1 MNTVI
6 NMLSRALDAAKLVL
20 SWVLAHWKLLF
31 IYIPLC
37 VILLLSLYV
46 GFIYMS
52 WMGDRADALQKL
64 SRYKRL
70 IDRTE
75 EIREGVSFTSK
86 DVELS
91 GHVVDMPTRIYDRNN
106 EIIGEF
112 FEQKREIV
120 PWSHIPKFLVQAV
133 IASED
138 RDYYSHRGVN
148 PRGILRA
155 FLVNLLNFR
164 VVQGGSTITQQ
175 LAKVLFTD
183 MERTLKRKIYEAFCA
198 LEIERRYDKQDI
210 LLMYLNLIYFGN
222 GSYGVESTAKM
233 FFGQGIREL
242 GEVECAMVVAT
253 ISNPLYYSPLTNLEN
268 SVKKTKR
275 ILQSMID
282 AGFLRKARA
291 DYLMRRFISKWN
303 ISFNDRG
310 RPVSSLIGSFI
321 YSAYRINRAPFF
333 NEQIRRVLVE
343 KFGEDA
349 VKRGGLQVYTT
360 IDGRKQDVALR
371 VLRDGVKRERDVYKR
386 RYGKKKGVDEEDI
399 QGALVALNPFTGE
412 ILSYVGGYSFTTTN
426 QNDNATQG
434 LRQPGS
440 SFKPI
445 IYVAALEE
453 RDITP
458 STRFQDK
465 RETFEGGY
473 SPRNYDD
480 RYYGEVTARF
490 ALARS
495 LNVVAVRILDKTGYS
510 RVMDIIQKSL
520 DLSDDELSRRF
531 GRTLSLA
538 LGTYEISPMESSI
551 LHSVIANG
559 GDFVKPYGIRTVK
572 DYQGNVVWNNEEEVK
587 EEVERKRG
595 RYGKIIDPVACAIMV
610 SMLRG
615 VFQPEGTA
623 HHTVKKRNLPF
634 PVAGKTGTTS
644 NFNDAWIVGYTADM
658 VTSVWIGN
666 KRGAISLGQG
676 QAAAVIAAPIWVNF
690 ISQIYTDQ
698 SPGDFRVPEE
708 GVARQTICLES
719 GLVPRDETLCP
730 HAVKDEIFYSGTE
743 PGEYCDLHQGKQAVE
758 KQGGEQPVEKK
769 LEEKKSEVT
778 APDEP
783 RKG

>member
-1 MNTVI
+1 MDRFI
-6 NMLSRALDAAKLVL
+6 EILLRAYDIMKDLLA
-20 SWVLAHWKLLF
+20 WVWDHKKVVFL
-31 IYIPLC
+31 YIPLA
-37 VILLLSLYV
+37 VTLLLSMYV
-46 GFIYMS
+46 GIIFLS
-52 WMGDRADALQKL
+52 WLGDRDDALQKL

-86 DVELS
+86 DVEVS
-91 GHVVDMPTRIYDRNN
+91 AHVVDIPTRIYDRNN

-120 PWSHIPKFLVQAV
+120 PYSHFPKFLVQAV

-138 RDYYSHRGVN
+138 REFHSHRGIN
-148 PRGILRA
+148 PRGIFRA
-155 FLVNLLNFR
+155 FLVNILNFR

-198 LEIERRYDKQDI
+198 LEIEGRYDKQDI

-233 FFGQGIREL
+233 FFGQGVREL

-268 SVKKTKR
+268 SIKKTKR

-291 DYLMRRFISKWN
+291 DYLMRRFLTKWN
-303 ISFNDRG
+303 VSFNDRG

-360 IDGRKQDVALR
+360 IDGKKQDVALR
-371 VLRDGVKRERDVYKR
+371 ALRDGVKRQRDVYKR
-386 RYGKKKGVDEEDI
+386 RYGGKKKVDDEDI
-399 QGALVALNPFTGE
+399 QGAMVAMNPFTGE
-412 ILSYVGGYSFTTTN
+412 IISYVGGYSFTTTN
-426 QNDNATQG
+426 QNDNASQIR
-434 LRQPGS
+434 RQPGS

-445 IYVAALEE
+445 IYVAALEA

-458 STRFQDK
+458 STRFSDK
-465 RETFEGGY
+465 RDTFEGGY
-473 SPRNYDD
+473 SPRNYDNQ
-480 RYYGEVTARF
+480 YYGDVTVHF

-510 RVMDIIQKSL
+510 RIMDILQKSL
-520 DLSDDELSRRF
+520 DLEDSELSQRF

-538 LGTYEISPMESSI
+538 LGAYEISPMESCI
-551 LHSVIANG
+551 LHSVIVNG
-559 GDFVKPYGIRTVK
+559 GDYVKPYGVRVVK
-572 DYQGNVVWNNEEEVK
+572 DYQGNIVWNNEEEVK
-587 EEVERKRG
+587 EEIERKRG
-595 RYGKIIDPVACAIMV
+595 RLGKIIDPVACAVMV
-610 SMLRG
+610 SIMKG
-615 VFQPEGTA
+615 VFRPEGTA
-623 HHTVKKRNLPF
+623 HFTVKKRNFPF
-634 PVAGKTGTTS
+634 PIAGKTGTTS
-644 NFNDAWIVGYTADM
+644 NFNDAWMVGYTADL
-658 VTSVWIGN
+658 VTSIWIGN
-666 KRGAISLGQG
+666 RRGAISLGEG
-676 QAAAVIAAPIWVNF
+676 RAAAVIAAPIW
-690 ISQIYTDQ
+690 ISYIAQIYTDQ

-708 GVARQTICLES
+708 GIARQSICLES
-719 GLVPRDETLCP
+719 GLVPRDGNSCP
-730 HAVKDEIFYSGTE
+730 SVVRDEIFYSGTE
-743 PGEYCDLHQGKQAVE
+743 PGEYCDLHQDNKADE
-758 KQGGEQPVEKK
+758 TKAEDRKS
-769 LEEKKSEVT
+769 EEKNDAENDKS
-778 APDEP
+778 DEP